1 MACVDWKT
9 AGRRVDTRYEKVL
22 ENLMNYL
29 FTMKK
34 SFIISVFV
42 WMCTLTLGTSCSTT
56 STITYDCMVPADIT
70 LPVELASV
78 GIVNHTPD
86 SLYDLSSKATR
97 VMAQDVADA
106 QYFNDVHLL
115 DSVIVAPMT
124 PQHVDDLARFLEV
137 DFLASLDSLELMLV
151 RSTAHDKP
159 SEYES
164 KAHVH
169 ILAKLHLYLPGR
181 DAPMTTMLLK
191 DTLNWYGYGADEQ
204 EASDHLPN
212 LGEIALESTI
222 YVGEKLADKL
232 APHWTTVT
240 RALFVSEAGELKEA
254 AVNIHDDQWDKAKA
268 KWENTYKKTN
278 STKLKAYCAYDLAV
292 YYEKESEID
301 KAIEWI
307 TISAKHFK
315 EAKSHKAT
323 EDAAAYLVFL
333 QNRKKELTLLDLQ
346 FAE

>member
-1 MACVDWKT
+1 
-9 AGRRVDTRYEKVL
+9 
-22 ENLMNYL
+22 
-29 FTMKK
+29 MKK
-34 SFIISVFV
+34 SFILSGVV
-42 WMCTLTLGTSCSTT
+42 WLGALMLGTSCSTT
-56 STITYDCMVPADIT
+56 SVFTYDCMVPADIT
-70 LPVELASV
+70 LPVELACV
-78 GIVNHTPD
+78 GIINHAPD
-86 SLYDLSSKATR
+86 SLYDLSSRATQ

-124 PQHVDDLARFLEV
+124 SQHVDDLARFLEV
-137 DFLASLDSLELMLV
+137 DFLASLDSLELTLLSSAS
-151 RSTAHDKP
+151 RTKEG
-159 SEYES
+159 EYES
-164 KAHVH
+164 KAHVN
-169 ILAKLHLYLPGR
+169 ILAKMHLYLPGR
-181 DAPMTTMLLK
+181 DAPMATMLLQ
-191 DTLNWYGYGADEQ
+191 DTLNWYGYGVDER
-204 EASDHLPN
+204 EAHDKLPT
-212 LGEIALESTI
+212 LGEIALECTN
-222 YVGEKLADKL
+222 YVGEKYADKL
-232 APHWTTVT
+232 VPHWTTVT